1 VMMLTN
7 NASIRDVLL
16 FPLQR
21 PLPLA
26 ARAAEDEAAEDEPA
40 EP

>member
-1 VMMLTN
+1 MDRLVMMLTN

-21 PLPLA
+21 PLPAGA
-26 ARAAEDEAAEDEPA
+26 AADDDPDEAG
-40 EP
+40 

>member
-1 VMMLTN
+1 MMLTN

-21 PLPLA
+21 PLPA
-26 ARAAEDEAAEDEPA
+26 DEEDDDEDPAPAR
-40 EP
+40 

>member
-1 VMMLTN
+1 VFVLTN

-21 PLPLA
+21 PLPA
-26 ARAAEDEAAEDEPA
+26 DEHDDDDE
-40 EP
+40 EPVPTA

>member
-1 VMMLTN
+1 MMLTD

-21 PLPLA
+21 PLPPD
-26 ARAAEDEAAEDEPA
+26 RDDDEDA
-40 EP
+40 EPD

>member
-7 NASIRDVLL
+7 NASIRDILL

-21 PLPLA
+21 PLPADSA
-26 ARAAEDEAAEDEPA
+26 ADDDADEDEPG
-40 EP
+40 P